1 LTDIFINE
9 DESEKA
15 PIDPFQRCHD
25 MEIESVRNYQAGSS
39 ETSSVQEDRQRRFEL
54 DLELPHPDNYLPETV
69 DFPSSPSAM
78 MRNRFDEDLQHEKP
92 SNTNHKLIILI
103 HFQSG
108 ELKAI
113 S

>member
-1 LTDIFINE
+1 MELNYRIFICVWI
-9 DESEKA
+9 A
-15 PIDPFQRCHD
+15 
-25 MEIESVRNYQAGSS
+25 
-39 ETSSVQEDRQRRFEL
+39 
-54 DLELPHPDNYLPETV
+54 V

-92 SNTNHKLIILI
+92 SNTNQKLIILI